1 MDARLPELRQLAG
14 FVELVRQ
21 GSFTRAAEV
30 LHLTQSALSKQIAQL
45 EERLGRSLL
54 ERGPGR
60 LRLTDAGEV
69 VLRRAEAMQ
78 QLGRELLAE
87 LDDLDRL
94 VTGELRLGLPL
105 FGADAVFTALII
117 EFLARYPGVRVHLEE
132 GGSKSIEQALHTGG
146 LELGAALTPSNPELD
161 YLPFCNEPLDVLMP
175 AGHLRAGAGSVAL
188 VELADTPFLLYE
200 QSFTLNDRLQHACRQ
215 AGFTP
220 QEGGRSGQ
228 ADFLATL
235 VVAGQ
240 GVVLL
245 PRIVACGLERPGLVR
260 LTLREPQ
267 MTWDVAFI
275 WRRGAYLSRAA
286 RAWLALAEEMRTV
299 PG

>member
-21 GSFTRAAEV
+21 GSFTRAAEA

-54 ERGPGR
+54 ERGAGL

-117 EFLARYPGVRVHLEE
+117 EFLSRYPGVRVHLEE
-132 GGSKSIEQALHTGG
+132 GGSKSIEQALHTGA

-175 AGHLRAGAGSVAL
+175 AGHPRAGAGSVAL
-188 VELADTPFLLYE
+188 LELADTPFLLYE

-220 QEGGRSGQ
+220 REGGRSGQ

-245 PRIVACGLERPGLVR
+245 PRVVARGLERPGLVR

-286 RAWLALAEEMRTV
+286 RAWLALAAEMR
-299 PG
+299 PGQ